1 MFLEDLGCL
10 NLTQSLTKAASA
22 SGVWAVF
29 FASDG
34 GISVWSQ
41 F

>member
-22 SGVWAVF
+22 SGEWAVF
-29 FASDG
+29 AFDG